1 MHRKG
6 VSMPLRH
13 RGVHPKDAEYF
24 AKDQLPKLATAVKE
38 LSWLLGRGYSMKAA
52 LTLVG
57 DHHQLATRQRL
68 AVGRIACADGKIAA
82 RQSKC
87 VSLEAL
93 KGREILI
100 DGFNLIIT
108 IETALGGGAV
118 FDCLDGCYR
127 DLSSVYG
134 SYRPVEETL
143 PAIELIGNLLA
154 GYHPKQVHWLF
165 DRPVSNSGRLAGMVQ
180 QLGDA
185 HNWPFITETTDRT
198 DALLTKSRHIVV
210 SCDSAILDRT
220 AHWCNLAREVIA
232 YAIPDAWIIDLKG

>member
-1 MHRKG
+1 
-6 VSMPLRH
+6 MPSHH
-13 RGVHPKDAEYF
+13 RGVHPKDTEYF
-24 AKDQLPKLATAVKE
+24 AKSQLPKLATAVEE

-57 DHHQLATRQRL
+57 DHHQLSTRQRL
-68 AVGRIACADGKIAA
+68 AVGRIACADSKIEA
-82 RQSKC
+82 RRLKR
-87 VSLEAL
+87 VGLEAI

-154 GYHPKQVHWLF
+154 EYQPKQVHWLF

-180 QLGDA
+180 QVGNA
-185 HNWPFITETTDRT
+185 HSWPFSTETIDRT
-198 DALLTKSRHIVV
+198 DALLTESKHIVV

-220 AHWCNLAREVIA
+220 AQWCNLAREVITNSV
-232 YAIPDAWIIDLKG
+232 PDAWIVDVKG

>member
-1 MHRKG
+1 
-6 VSMPLRH
+6 MPLRH
-13 RGVHPKDAEYF
+13 RGIHPKDTEYF
-24 AKDQLPKLATAVKE
+24 AKIQLPKLATAVEE

-57 DHHQLATRQRL
+57 DHHQLSTRQRL

-82 RQSKC
+82 RQSKR
-87 VSLEAL
+87 VGLEAL
-93 KGREILI
+93 KGRELLI

-118 FDCLDGCYR
+118 FDCLDSCYR

-154 GYHPKQVHWLF
+154 EHHPKQVHWLF

-180 QLGDA
+180 QVGDV
-185 HNWPFITETTDRT
+185 HSWPFTTETTDRT
-198 DALLTKSRHIVV
+198 DALLTESKHIVV

-220 AHWCNLAREVIA
+220 AHWCNLAREVIS
-232 YAIPDAWIIDLKG
+232 YAVPNTWIIDLKG

>member
-1 MHRKG
+1 
-6 VSMPLRH
+6 MPLRH
-13 RGVHPKDAEYF
+13 RGVHPKDTEYF
-24 AKDQLPKLATAVKE
+24 AKSQLPKLATAVEE
-38 LSWLLGRGYSMKAA
+38 LSWLLGRRYSMKAA

-57 DHHQLATRQRL
+57 DHHQLSTRQRL

-82 RQSKC
+82 RQSKR
-87 VSLEAL
+87 VGLEAL

-154 GYHPKQVHWLF
+154 EHHPKQVNWLF

-180 QLGDA
+180 QVGDT
-185 HNWPFITETTDRT
+185 HNWPFTTETTDRT
-198 DALLTKSRHIVV
+198 DALLTESRHIVV

-232 YAIPDAWIIDLKG
+232 YAVPDAWIIDLKG